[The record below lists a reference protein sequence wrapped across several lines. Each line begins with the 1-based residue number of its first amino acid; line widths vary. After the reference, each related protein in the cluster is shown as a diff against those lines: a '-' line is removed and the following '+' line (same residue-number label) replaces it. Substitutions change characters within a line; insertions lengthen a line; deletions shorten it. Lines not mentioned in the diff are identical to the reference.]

1 MIPRNTKS
9 RPTNRQRQEAAADD
23 TPEWMAKPRYPKMH
37 ILPEWMERIS
47 QMPRDEGNALLY
59 AAAGYGIREIEP
71 TTEGNLTP
79 EALEYFNREIRP
91 ELDRQ
96 HKRLNEGNPI

>member
-1 MIPRNTKS
+1 MITRNTKTKG
-9 RPTNRQRQEAAADD
+9 TNRQHDKAAAMLQ
-23 TPEWMAKPRYPKMH
+23 EGAKYPLMH
-37 ILPEWMERIS
+37 FLPEWMEQITT
-47 QMPRDEGNALLY
+47 MPRDEGNALLY

-71 TTEGNLTP
+71 TTEGNLSP

-96 HKRLNEGNPI
+96 HKRFNEGKPI